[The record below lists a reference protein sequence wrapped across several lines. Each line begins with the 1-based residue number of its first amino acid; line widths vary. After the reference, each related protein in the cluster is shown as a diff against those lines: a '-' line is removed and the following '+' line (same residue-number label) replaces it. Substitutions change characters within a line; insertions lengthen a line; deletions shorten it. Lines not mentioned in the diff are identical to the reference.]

1 MTNFNLKQYLTKNK
15 LLQEIKVNKP
25 GVPFYFELEHEDNY
39 GSEYVYHGND
49 GGYYLFI
56 DNDHDYLIMN
66 SHLDDNLGYDD
77 MEFAPS
83 IDENNPEEI
92 DSLIDFI
99 ENIDPEY
106 NIDELRNM
114 INNFRKYKIK
124 IHEFS
129 LEGDGGYIFI
139 MLVIHY
145 QDIKKYIKK

>member
-1 MTNFNLKQYLTKNK
+1 
-15 LLQEIKVNKP
+15 
-25 GVPFYFELEHEDNY
+25 
-39 GSEYVYHGND
+39 
-49 GGYYLFI
+49 
-56 DNDHDYLIMN
+56 
-66 SHLDDNLGYDD
+66 